1 MPDRDP
7 TGVQASPHGQVAQG
21 WRRDTISTGRW
32 SVNPRLLFLAAP
44 VGTYALLGWM
54 HRWVSDD
61 GLITVRVASQVLAG
75 HGPVFNIGERVE
87 SSTSAAWTWL
97 LVAAGWL
104 FPIALPSLAVGLGLA
119 AATVGLAVAMDA
131 TGRLWRSRPEPSR
144 LVPAGVLVVLALPPF
159 WEFATSGLETGLTI
173 GWIGACWG
181 LLIRATLARPG
192 PRWTVAAAVVLGL
205 GPLVRPDLAV
215 VSVVLLLAL
224 VVALRARVGQA
235 LAMLAAAGAL
245 PFAYEVFRA
254 GYYASLVPTPALAK
268 EAALPNWE
276 QGAIYLLDLLRP
288 YWLPLPLLAL
298 LAAAGASGQLA
309 QLPATRR
316 MVLAAPVAAGLVSWL
331 YVVRV
336 GGDFMHARLL
346 LPGLWCLLLPVLVL
360 PLGGRSARAA
370 LAGTLAWAALCA
382 VALRVP
388 YGGGIGPQGIADERG
403 YYVVLSGHR
412 PHPTRVEDYAGA
424 RYAALGRRIR
434 AEAVAGRRLL
444 VAGPHT
450 LPLASEVRHPAVVQ
464 VYSLGIVGATAGPE
478 VAVLDSLGLADP
490 VAARLRLH
498 ARGRPGHEK
507 SLPAE
512 WVIARYAAA
521 GGERDRR
528 VELAAVLMARRALA
542 CGDLK
547 VLEEAVQGPLTVS
560 RFLENLRRAWHLTS
574 LRIDLGHSAAGTAI
588 PDESG
593 GCGPSRFVGGAAG
606 QPCTDR
612 RAARGGL
619 TRSGPRPCPAAQS
632 EVGEVAWSTPLDVS
646 IGSTGA
652 RPVTSTAVERPAG
665 PVVRRGSGGTRS
677 PR

>member
-1 MPDRDP
+1 M
-7 TGVQASPHGQVAQG
+7 
-21 WRRDTISTGRW
+21 
-32 SVNPRLLFLAAP
+32 
-44 VGTYALLGWM
+44 
-54 HRWVSDD
+54 SDD
-61 GLITVRVASQVLAG
+61 GLITLRVASQVLAG
-75 HGPVFNIGERVE
+75 HGPVFNAGERVE

-97 LVAAGWL
+97 LVGAGWL
-104 FPIALPSLAVGLGLA
+104 FPIELPSLAVGLGLVA
-119 AATVGLAVAMDA
+119 AVVGLAVAMDA
-131 TGRLWRSRPEPSR
+131 TGRLWRSRTEPSR

-159 WEFATSGLETGLTI
+159 WEFATSGLETGLTT

-181 LLIRATLARPG
+181 LLIQATLARPT
-192 PRWTVAAAVVLGL
+192 PRWAVAAAVVLGF

-224 VVALRARVGQA
+224 VVVLRPRVGQA
-235 LAMLAAAGAL
+235 LALLAAAGAL
-245 PFAYEVFRA
+245 PLAYQIFRA

-268 EAALPNWE
+268 EAALPRWE
-276 QGAIYLLDLLRP
+276 QGAFYLLDLLRP

-298 LAAAGASGQLA
+298 LAAMAAAGQLA

-370 LAGTLAWAALCA
+370 LAGTLAWAAVCA

-412 PHPTRVEDYAGA
+412 PNPTRVEDYAGTW
-424 RYAALGRRIR
+424 YAALGRRMR
-434 AEAVAGRRLL
+434 AEAEAGRRLL
-444 VAGPHT
+444 VAGPHS

-464 VYSLGIVGATAGPE
+464 VYSLGIVGATAGLE

-521 GGERDRR
+521 GGETDRR
-528 VELAAVLMARRALA
+528 VEPAAVLVARRALA
-542 CGDLK
+542 CGDLRE
-547 VLEEAVQGPLTVS
+547 LEEAVQGPLTVS
-560 RFLENLRRAWHLTS
+560 RFLDNLRRAWRLTT
-574 LRIDLGHSAAGTAI
+574 LRVDLGHSAAATGT
-588 PDESG
+588 PDRSE
-593 GCGPSRFVGGAAG
+593 GAAPPG
-606 QPCTDR
+606 LSQAHPVNPAPTAAALPSVVSYGRDPDPAPPC
-612 RAARGGL
+612 
-619 TRSGPRPCPAAQS
+619 S
-632 EVGEVAWSTPLDVS
+632 V
-646 IGSTGA
+646 
-652 RPVTSTAVERPAG
+652 
-665 PVVRRGSGGTRS
+665 
-677 PR
+677 